1 MKWYK
6 QSSTEY
12 LNADLRNACSI
23 TDDNTKV
30 LWKDVAFMCTNG
42 LLSVLKQKISANLDL
57 KKAVIEYGTYLTTVR
72 MDKSMFHEITKCKD
86 WELIMRCLGYLN
98 NSGSRISFYEENKG
112 NIIAIDIPNILQE
125 LDNYSTTEYKKKIK
139 SGEINPNPHLAH
151 STDNVV
157 VDKSTGE
164 LITSNDIESDP
175 HTDSNMNKGDID
187 LTKQTSTHTSD
198 ERVLIENRKQIL
210 KSIGKSDKEIEELI
224 NKEFYDDVP
233 F

>member
-72 MDKSMFHEITKCKD
+72 MDKSMFLEITKCKD
-86 WELIMRCLGYLN
+86 WKLIMLCLGYLN

-139 SGEINPNPHLAH
+139 SGEINPNLAH

-164 LITSNDIESDP
+164 LITSNDIESDT

-187 LTKQTSTHTSD
+187 LTNNTSTTTSD
-198 ERVLIENRKQIL
+198 EEMRKLNREMIL
-210 KSIGKSDKEIEELI
+210 NSIGKTSKDYE
-224 NKEFYDDVP
+224 D
-233 F
+233 

>member
-72 MDKSMFHEITKCKD
+72 MDKSMFLEITKCKD
-86 WELIMRCLGYLN
+86 WKLIMLCLGYLN

-139 SGEINPNPHLAH
+139 SGEINPNLAH

-164 LITSNDIESDP
+164 LITNNDIESDT

-187 LTKQTSTHTSD
+187 LTKQTSTKTS
-198 ERVLIENRKQIL
+198 EEEMRKLNREMIL
-210 KSIGKSDKEIEELI
+210 NSIGKTSKDYE
-224 NKEFYDDVP
+224 D
-233 F
+233 

>member
-12 LNADLRNACSI
+12 LNADLRNACSN

-30 LWKDVAFMCTNG
+30 LWRDVSFLCTNG

-57 KKAVIEYGTYLTTVR
+57 KKAVYEYGKYITTVR

-86 WELIMRCLGYLN
+86 WKLIMLCLGYLN
-98 NSGSRISFYEENKG
+98 NSGSRISFYEEDKG
-112 NIIAIDIPNILQE
+112 NIIAIDIPNILEE

-139 SGEINPNPHLAH
+139 SGEIKPMHLAH
-151 STDNVV
+151 SNDNVV
-157 VDKSTGE
+157 VDESTGE
-164 LITSNDIESDP
+164 LITSKDIESDP
-175 HTDSNMNKGDID
+175 HTDSDMNKDDID
-187 LTKQTSTHTSD
+187 LTKQTSTHTDD
-198 ERVLIENRKQIL
+198 EKVLRENREMIL
-210 KSIGKSDKEIEELI
+210 KSIGKSEEEIYSILY
-224 NKEFYDDVP
+224 NEFPDYVP